1 MIPVCCR
8 VWNNPSFSLC
18 AELSSFYSPLSL
30 GTVFYPSSWEG
41 EKVSEKCSHLSK
53 SDPNNKAQIQIEP
66 ASKMAGAVHI
76 MSMIRILNGRC
87 GRACIIKAPPSL
99 NGSRGVTIPAL
110 DPAPESDFN
119 SFWDIRRFQLR
130 IRILALM
137 IQIHDGSG
145 STSGYSSA
153 NWLI

>member
-1 MIPVCCR
+1 M
-8 VWNNPSFSLC
+8 
-18 AELSSFYSPLSL
+18 
-30 GTVFYPSSWEG
+30 T
-41 EKVSEKCSHLSK
+41 
-53 SDPNNKAQIQIEP
+53 
-66 ASKMAGAVHI
+66 GAVHI

-110 DPAPESDFN
+110 ESDFN
-119 SFWDIRRFQLR
+119 SFWDILRFQLR

-153 NWLI
+153 N